1 MSAQESVFNT
11 PYRAFL
17 FDMDGTVLNS
27 IAAAERIWATWAL
40 RHGVDV
46 DTFLPTI
53 HGVRAI
59 DTINRLALP
68 GVDAE
73 AEAAFITEAEIED
86 VEGIIEVPGAANFLK
101 SLPVNQWAIVTS
113 APKALALRR
122 MAAAGIPQPLVMV
135 TAEDVSAGKPDPAG
149 YRLAAKRLGVE
160 PADCLIFE
168 DATVGILA
176 AEAAGAGLI
185 VVTATHDHPLQTPHA
200 TLARYT
206 SVTAVVDPD
215 GPIRLHAPTL
225 GLCCFSKPRESTAN
239 CGRNKPRIRRRIAP
253 VTALL
258 RSECGRSAGSA
269 SPRPATGQRRNERP
283 VPSPLQ

>member
-27 IAAAERIWATWAL
+27 IAAAERIWAAWAL

-46 DTFLPTI
+46 ISFLPTI

-86 VEGIIEVPGAANFLK
+86 VEGIIEVPGAASFLK
-101 SLPVNQWAIVTS
+101 SLPANQWAIVTS

-122 MAAAGIPQPLVMV
+122 MVAAGIPEPSVMV

-160 PADCLIFE
+160 PADCLVFE

-200 TLARYT
+200 TIASYE
-206 SVTAVVDPD
+206 SVVAHVDHD
-215 GPIRLHAPTL
+215 DQIRLHT
-225 GLCCFSKPRESTAN
+225 
-239 CGRNKPRIRRRIAP
+239 I
-253 VTALL
+253 
-258 RSECGRSAGSA
+258 
-269 SPRPATGQRRNERP
+269 
-283 VPSPLQ
+283 

>member
-1 MSAQESVFNT
+1 MSAHDSIFNT

-27 IAAAERIWATWAL
+27 IAAAERIWAAWAL

-73 AEAAFITEAEIED
+73 AEAAFITKAEIED
-86 VEGIIEVPGAANFLK
+86 VEGIIEVPGAADFLK
-101 SLPVNQWAIVTS
+101 SLPANQWAIVTS

-122 MAAAGIPQPLVMV
+122 MAAAGIAQPLVMV

-149 YRLAAKRLGVE
+149 YRLAAERLGVE

-176 AEAAGAGLI
+176 AEAAGADLI

-200 TLARYT
+200 TLVSYD
-206 SVTAVVDPD
+206 SVIALVDPD
-215 GPIRLHAPTL
+215 GLVRLQQ
-225 GLCCFSKPRESTAN
+225 
-239 CGRNKPRIRRRIAP
+239 I
-253 VTALL
+253 
-258 RSECGRSAGSA
+258 
-269 SPRPATGQRRNERP
+269 
-283 VPSPLQ
+283 

>member
-1 MSAQESVFNT
+1 MSAQKSVLNT
-11 PYRAFL
+11 SYRAFL

-27 IAAAERIWATWAL
+27 IAAAERIWAAWAL

-46 DTFLPTI
+46 VSFLPTI

-68 GVDAE
+68 GVDGE

-101 SLPVNQWAIVTS
+101 SLPANQWAIVTS

-122 MAAAGIPQPLVMV
+122 MAAAGIPEPLVMV

-149 YRLAAKRLGVE
+149 YRLAARRLGVE

-200 TLARYT
+200 TLASYD
-206 SVTAVVDPD
+206 SVEAHVDQD
-215 GPIRLHAPTL
+215 DQIRLHT
-225 GLCCFSKPRESTAN
+225 
-239 CGRNKPRIRRRIAP
+239 I
-253 VTALL
+253 
-258 RSECGRSAGSA
+258 
-269 SPRPATGQRRNERP
+269 
-283 VPSPLQ
+283 

>member
-27 IAAAERIWATWAL
+27 IAAAERIWAAWAL

-46 DTFLPTI
+46 VSFLPTI

-86 VEGIIEVPGAANFLK
+86 VEGIIEVPGAADFLK
-101 SLPVNQWAIVTS
+101 SLPANQWAIITS

-122 MAAAGIPQPLVMV
+122 MAAAGIAQPLVMV

-176 AEAAGAGLI
+176 AETAGAGLI

-200 TLARYT
+200 TLASYD
-206 SVTAVVDPD
+206 SVVALVDPEEHV
-215 GPIRLHAPTL
+215 RLQ
-225 GLCCFSKPRESTAN
+225 K
-239 CGRNKPRIRRRIAP
+239 I
-253 VTALL
+253 
-258 RSECGRSAGSA
+258 
-269 SPRPATGQRRNERP
+269 
-283 VPSPLQ
+283 